1 MTKTPDII
9 RIRPQEGY
17 QMRALSSGADI
28 VIGGSGAG
36 VGKTYCL
43 LLEFLRHISN
53 PEWGGV
59 IFRRTSPQINSE
71 GGLWDT
77 SEKLY
82 PHAGGTP
89 VKSNLRWDFEKGA
102 KLKFS
107 HLEYEKDK
115 NNWQGSQIPF
125 IGFDELTHFTESM
138 FFYLL
143 TRSRSTCGVKP
154 YVRATCNPDPDS
166 WVAKLIEWWIDQE
179 TGLPIPQRDGVTR
192 CFYRD
197 GQNYIW
203 GDTKEEVL
211 EKARHLIMPMILK
224 AKQTSGID
232 IDPFHFIKSLAFV
245 SGSIYENA
253 ELLTVNPEYLANL
266 ASQDE
271 ATKAQLLDG
280 NWKVQ
285 ISKHELYDYYRFIAM
300 FEDNPLKVHKNE
312 RFITADIA
320 TEGSDKFI
328 VGVWEDH
335 CLIDILMMDK
345 SNGKEIVDAIINFK
359 QAYNIANNK
368 IVYDADGVG
377 SMVSG
382 FIEGSIAFHNG
393 GRPIQE
399 EPINKNQPKDLPKNT
414 PNYANLKTQCYYRSA
429 KDVNEGVYSV
439 SQKVLTMMYDK
450 TMTVEQRFKYER
462 KAIKKDK
469 TESDGKLQILPKVE
483 MKVILNNQSPDMM
496 DMFMMRA
503 YFDLVPEVIKQEFW
517 YI

>member
-43 LLEFLRHISN
+43 LLEFLRHINN

-89 VKSNLRWDFEKGA
+89 VRSNLRWDFEKGA

-166 WVAKLIEWWIDQE
+166 WVSKLIEWWIDQD
-179 TGLPIPQRDGVTR
+179 TGLPIVERDGVTR

-203 GDTKEEVL
+203 GDDKQEVL
-211 EKARHLIMPMILK
+211 DKAKHLIMPMVEKSKIV
-224 AKQTSGID
+224 AKVE
-232 IDPFHFIKSLAFV
+232 IDPFSFIKSLAFV

-253 ELLTVNPEYLANL
+253 ELLSVNPEYLANL

-285 ISKHELYDYYRFIAM
+285 VNKHELYEYYRFIQI
-300 FEDNPLKVHKNE
+300 FERKPLMILKNE

-328 VGVWEDH
+328 VGVWEGH
-335 CLIDILMMDK
+335 CLIDILIMDK
-345 SNGKEIVDAIINFK
+345 SNGKEIIDNIQAFK
-359 QAYNIANNK
+359 HQYNIANNK

-377 SMVSG
+377 SMVGG
-382 FIEGSIAFHNG
+382 FIEGAISFHNG
-393 GRPIQE
+393 GKPLIEDTRD
-399 EPINKNQPKDLPKNT
+399 NTT
-414 PNYANLKTQCYYRSA
+414 PNYTNLKTQCYYKSA
-429 KDVNEGVYSV
+429 KDVNDGLYSV
-439 SQKVLTMMYDK
+439 SEKVFTTMYDK
-450 TMTVEQRFKYER
+450 NMTVEQRFKYER

-469 TESDGKLQILPKVE
+469 TDMDGKLKILPKDQ

-503 YFDLVPEVIKQEFW
+503 YFDLKPALLKFW
-517 YI
+517 HT

>member
-1 MTKTPDII
+1 MAETKELEII

-17 QMRALSSGADI
+17 QMKALSSGADI

-43 LLEFLRHISN
+43 LLEFLRHINN

-143 TRSRSTCGVKP
+143 SRSRSTCGVKP

-166 WVAKLIEWWIDQE
+166 WVAKLIEWWIDQDS
-179 TGLPIPQRDGVTR
+179 GLPIPERDGKTR
-192 CFYRD
+192 YFYRD
-197 GQNYIW
+197 GSNYVW

-211 EKARHLIMPMILK
+211 EKARHLIMPMVEKSKGKINPD
-224 AKQTSGID
+224 S
-232 IDPFHFIKSLAFV
+232 FIKSLAFV
-245 SGSIYENA
+245 SGSIYENE
-253 ELLTVNPEYLANL
+253 ELLSINPEYLANL

-285 ISKHELYDYYRFIAM
+285 VSDQEIYDYYRFIQL
-300 FEDNPLKVHKNE
+300 FDREPEFKEHPKTYV
-312 RFITADIA
+312 TADIA
-320 TEGSDKFI
+320 MKGSNK
-328 VGVWEDH
+328 
-335 CLIDILMMDK
+335 LIIGGWVEQHLKEIEVVDK
-345 SNGKEIVDAIINFK
+345 SNGKEVLDAIQKIQKKLNVP
-359 QAYNIANNK
+359 NNH
-368 IVYDADGVG
+368 VAYDADGVG
-377 SMVSG
+377 SYIDG
-382 FIEGSIAFHNG
+382 FIVGSVAFNNG
-393 GRPIQE
+393 ASPMGKV
-399 EPINKNQPKDLPKNT
+399 INSKEK
-414 PNYANLKTQCYYRSA
+414 PNYPNLKTQCYYESA
-429 KDVNEGVYSV
+429 TDVNDGLFSIDESV
-439 SQKVLTMMYDK
+439 GNKMYDDK
-450 TMTVEQRFKYER
+450 MTIRQRFIYER
-462 KAIKKDK
+462 KAIKRAKADN
-469 TESDGKLQILPKVE
+469 DGKLMIIPKEQMKIL
-483 MKVILNNQSPDMM
+483 LDGDSPDLM
-496 DMFMMRA
+496 DMFMMRKV
-503 YFDLVPEVIKQEFW
+503 FDLKPKTEWKF
-517 YI
+517 Y